1 MGKIIALVNQKGGV
15 GKTTSSINLAASLGV
30 YKKRTLLV
38 DLDPQGNSTT
48 GVGISKTDYEK
59 SVYELLKDDANLE
72 EVIMKIHIPRWNEL
86 PEIDLYLDQVV
97 NYLEKYLAQYSVNKE
112 DKIITKTMINNYVKQ
127 GIMPA
132 PEKKKYSRAHIAY
145 LMVICVLKQ
154 VYSISDIGKL
164 ISLTIQYFELSKAYN
179 RFCANLEISV
189 KNVFSKKEF
198 PNTDRMTEEQY
209 LLKNVVQSVAD
220 KLYVEMKF
228 LNKET

>member
-1 MGKIIALVNQKGGV
+1 MQ
-15 GKTTSSINLAASLGV
+15 
-30 YKKRTLLV
+30 
-38 DLDPQGNSTT
+38 
-48 GVGISKTDYEK
+48 E
-59 SVYELLKDDANLE
+59 NLE

-97 NYLEKYLAQYSVNKE
+97 NYLEKYLTQYSVNKE

-145 LMVICVLKQ
+145 LMVICILKQ

-164 ISLTIQYFELSKAYN
+164 ISLTIQYFEISKAYN

-189 KNVFSKKEF
+189 KNVFTRKQF
-198 PNTDRMTEEQY
+198 PNIERMTEEQY

-228 LNKET
+228 LNKEA

>member
-1 MGKIIALVNQKGGV
+1 MQENN
-15 GKTTSSINLAASLGV
+15 IN
-30 YKKRTLLV
+30 V
-38 DLDPQGNSTT
+38 DN
-48 GVGISKTDYEK
+48 I
-59 SVYELLKDDANLE
+59 E
-72 EVIMKIHIPRWNEL
+72 EIIMKIHIPRWNEL

-97 NYLEKYLAQYSVNKE
+97 NYLEKYLSQYSTNKE

-132 PEKKKYSRAHIAY
+132 PEKKKYSRSHIAY
-145 LMVICVLKQ
+145 LMVICILKQ

-179 RFCANLEISV
+179 RFYANFEISV
-189 KNVFSKKEF
+189 KNAFSRKQF
-198 PNTDRMTEEQY
+198 PKVEKMTEEQY

-228 LNKET
+228 LNKE

>member
-1 MGKIIALVNQKGGV
+1 MQENI
-15 GKTTSSINLAASLGV
+15 
-30 YKKRTLLV
+30 
-38 DLDPQGNSTT
+38 
-48 GVGISKTDYEK
+48 
-59 SVYELLKDDANLE
+59 E

-97 NYLEKYLAQYSVNKE
+97 NYLEKYLTQYSVNKE

-127 GIMPA
+127 GVMPA
-132 PEKKKYSRAHIAY
+132 PEKKKYSRSHIAY
-145 LMVICVLKQ
+145 LIVICILKQ

-228 LNKET
+228 LNKETLCQ